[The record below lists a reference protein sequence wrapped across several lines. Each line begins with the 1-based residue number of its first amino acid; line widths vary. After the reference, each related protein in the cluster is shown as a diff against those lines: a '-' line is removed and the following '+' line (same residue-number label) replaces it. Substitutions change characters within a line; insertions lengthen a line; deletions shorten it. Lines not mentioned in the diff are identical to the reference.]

1 VSAESSSEHRGW
13 QFVTNH
19 TQVLLCIARDPDVRL
34 RDVADAVGITIGS
47 AQRILSDLVDAGFVE
62 RQRQGRR
69 NRYVVNRDAPM
80 LRHAAQDGQEIG
92 GLVELLRQDDR
103 SRAKDSAPPS
113 RRRRQ
118 LR

>member
-1 VSAESSSEHRGW
+1 MSADSSSERTAERW

-34 RDVADAVGITIGS
+34 RDVADAVGITVGS

-62 RQRQGRR
+62 RQRHGRR
-69 NRYVVNRDAPM
+69 NRYVVNRNAPM

-92 GLVELLRQDDR
+92 GLLELLCLDDR
-103 SRAKDSAPPS
+103 TS
-113 RRRRQ
+113 
-118 LR
+118 